1 MPNTKDIPT
10 AQTGARSF
18 KRLRKKTGL
27 TRGEKAQQTCRN
39 LMDAAAKIVGELG
52 YAATSIARVTEAA
65 GVAHGT
71 FYNYFRDRQGLF
83 DVLLP
88 YVGQQ
93 MTDRITADLTHAGN
107 GIDREIARFRA
118 YCDYLRANPGFY
130 RILYE
135 AEVFAPVAH
144 EAHIRR
150 LTDGYCRALKRAMD
164 AGDLRPMSDEEMAV
178 IAAVLLGARA
188 YVAMQHK
195 DTGEIPESA
204 VQAYAGLVQHGLFRP
219 PPSGH
224 G

>member
-18 KRLRKKTGL
+18 KRPRKKTGL
-27 TRGEKAQQTCRN
+27 TRDEKAQQTYRN
-39 LMDAAAKIVGELG
+39 LMDAAAQIVGELG
-52 YAATSIARVTEAA
+52 YAATSIAKVTEAA

-71 FYNYFRDRQGLF
+71 FYNYFKDRQGLF

-88 YVGQQ
+88 YVGQN
-93 MTDRITADLTHAGN
+93 MTDQITADLTHVGN
-107 GIDREIARFRA
+107 GIEREIARFRA
-118 YCDYLRANPGFY
+118 YCAYLKSNPGFY

-150 LTDGYCRALKRAMD
+150 LSDGYHRALKRAMD
-164 AGDLRPMSDEEMAV
+164 AGDLRPMSDDELTA
-178 IAAVLLGARA
+178 IAAILLGARA

-195 DTGEIPESA
+195 NTGDVPESA
-204 VQAYAGLVQHGLFRP
+204 VQAYASLVRHGLFL
-219 PPSGH
+219 
-224 G
+224 